1 MIIVVIVITV
11 MITRLLFA
19 LQLIARKLSTPNIK
33 QKSIVQETRS
43 RSNKVLFTIQANR
56 VGPDENNVSEE
67 VASGLLVTSAKSSS
81 SGHDLNL
88 ADLRLDNAEDGWAAF
103 IANQDI

>member
-1 MIIVVIVITV
+1 MNDGRIYLSIMTDIGSNTLIIIVIVITV

-43 RSNKVLFTIQANR
+43 RSNKVLFIIQANQ
-56 VGPDENNVSEE
+56 VWPDENN
-67 VASGLLVTSAKSSS
+67 AS
-81 SGHDLNL
+81 D
-88 ADLRLDNAEDGWAAF
+88 
-103 IANQDI
+103 